1 MKRRIMSVVLVAFA
15 AVLTFALAGCQ
26 SEPYEPEALSP
37 KISSPAIVQDG
48 VLKVGVDTT
57 SSPFAGQ
64 VNGKI
69 VGLDVDTAAALA
81 DQLGLKLEL
90 VDISA
95 SGVSALEDGSVD
107 IVLGLTSADADDSLW
122 LSDPYI
128 QTAVALFSSPGN
140 TTVPTAASAPTIAA
154 QTSSMSAWAVENIF
168 GEASLVPCEDL
179 KSAFSSVETGSA
191 AYVAADA
198 VIGSYAAKMNN
209 VDVQI
214 IALLENAGGYCIGVS
229 ADNTDL
235 QSAIADALGTVQS
248 GGILDIV
255 DMKWLGS
262 EMDLSSM
269 PLVEGA
275 TASVAENAEGVES
288 DGMTTGAASA
298 GANAV
303 TPDGGVAGA

>member
-1 MKRRIMSVVLVAFA
+1 MKRRIMTSVLVALA
-15 AVLTFALAGCQ
+15 AVLAFALAGCQ
-26 SEPYEPEALSP
+26 SESYEPEALSP
-37 KISSPAIVQDG
+37 KVSSPAIGQDG
-48 VLKVGVDTT
+48 ALRVGVDTT

-90 VDISA
+90 VDIS
-95 SGVSALEDGSVD
+95 STGVSALEDGSVD
-107 IVLGLTSADADDSLW
+107 IILGLTASDAEDTLW
-122 LSDPYI
+122 LSEPYV
-128 QTAVALFSSPGN
+128 QTAVALFSSAGN
-140 TTVPTAASAPTIAA
+140 ATVPTAASAPTIAA

-214 IALLENAGGYCIGVS
+214 IALLENAGGYRIGVTAS
-229 ADNTDL
+229 NADL
-235 QSAIADALGTVQS
+235 QTAVADALAAVKSTGVLS
-248 GGILDIV
+248 IV
-255 DMKWLGS
+255 DTKWLGS
-262 EMDLSSM
+262 PMDLSTV

-275 TASVAENAEGVES
+275 GASVAENADGAESEGV
-288 DGMTTGAASA
+288 TTGAASA